1 MRHVLAVIVL
11 LAACKSNDADAKDP
25 KRAKQQHDVA
35 QLTVEKYAFEAF
47 PSWAMSHPDKQCP
60 AKLAELDEY
69 MNTRD
74 VKDPWGRPYAMKCG
88 ADLPKGA
95 KAIAVYSF
103 GEDGKDGT
111 CDDVQSWDKDH
122 ACK

>member
-1 MRHVLAVIVL
+1 MRHVFAVIVL
-11 LAACKSNDADAKDP
+11 FAACKSNDSE
-25 KRAKQQHDVA
+25 RAKQQHDVA
-35 QLTVEKYAFEAF
+35 QLTVEKYAFEAY
-47 PSWAMSHPDKQCP
+47 PSWAQAHPDKQCP
-60 AKLAELDEY
+60 AKLAELDEH
-69 MNTRD
+69 MSSSNTG
-74 VKDPWGRPYAMKCG
+74 DPWGHPYAMKCG

-95 KAIAVYSF
+95 RGIAVYSL